1 MAGECLVIA
10 LILGALTIGFFRAN
24 RKNWGLA
31 VLPLGFVPF
40 ITGLVL
46 FIVGN
51 LFKYEYGF
59 ILPMVLIVA
68 SLFISCVWIA
78 IACWILIKTK
88 RMRVYY
94 LIASIGFVFILSLIM
109 LLKFYYNVPLP
120 AA

>member
-10 LILGALTIGFFRAN
+10 LIIGVLNVGFFRAH

-31 VLPLGFVPF
+31 VVPLGFVPF
-40 ITGLVL
+40 VTGIVL
-46 FIVGN
+46 LLCERVF
-51 LFKYEYGF
+51 YAEYTF
-59 ILPMVLIVA
+59 ILPMVLIVV

-94 LIASIGFVFILSLIM
+94 LIASIGFVFTLSLIM
-109 LLKFYYNVPLP
+109 LIKFYYAVPL